1 VSISIATPRGF
12 IAMSASEAKH
22 VTLAARSDRSDA
34 PEAVREAMGLILRQL
49 VTAGGAPA
57 HLAHMT
63 WTAADPAAFHPSRRA
78 IDLACREYAGGF
90 QPPVTLRRGGQGL
103 AIEAQ
108 ALIPPPR
115 EGAVWRHFSAA
126 EMAREYNPR
135 LQVPDPAKV
144 FADWR
149 RDGEAFRS
157 TQAALDLTYGSAP
170 SSLLDLYR
178 PTDIA
183 KPPVFVFIHGGFWQV
198 FDKSANAHF
207 TDGLLK
213 AGYAVANLDHELCA
227 PATIAGVVAQV
238 RSALHFLVR
247 EADNLGIDGSALHV
261 TGHSA
266 GGHLAAMA
274 AVDSEAPPIRSVVP
288 LSGLFDLEPIAHL
301 PMGRILGLT
310 DASTIARL
318 SPQKLKPRAGMRIGV
333 AVGGAESAEFRRQSR
348 ELAQAWGGAFHLAED
363 RNHFDIL
370 DDFRGGALLD
380 FTLKIARGA

>member
-1 VSISIATPRGF
+1 
-12 IAMSASEAKH
+12 MSASDAKQ
-22 VTLAARSDRSDA
+22 VTLSARSDNTDA
-34 PEAVREAMGLILRQL
+34 PEAVREAMGGILRQL
-49 VTAGGAPA
+49 AAQGGAPA
-57 HLAHMT
+57 HVTGMT
-63 WTAADPAAFHPSRRA
+63 WTAADPAAFHPSRRV

-90 QPPVTLRRGGQGL
+90 QPPVTLRSGGKGL
-103 AIEAQ
+103 AIEAY

-115 EGAVWRHFSAA
+115 EGAIWRDFSAT

-135 LQVPDPAKV
+135 FQVPDPAKV
-144 FADWR
+144 FAAWR

-157 TQAALDLTYGSAP
+157 NHAALDLSYGPAP

-178 PTDIA
+178 PMNVV

-207 TDGLLK
+207 TEGLLK
-213 AGYAVANLDHELCA
+213 AGFAVANLDHELCA
-227 PATIAGVVAQV
+227 PATIAGIVAQI

-247 EADNLGIDGSALHV
+247 EADNLGIDGGALHV

-266 GGHLAAMA
+266 GGHLAAMVA
-274 AVDSEAPPIRSVVP
+274 ADSEAPPLRAVIP

-310 DASTIARL
+310 DAATIARL
-318 SPQKLKPRAGMRIGV
+318 SPQKLKPRTGTRIGV
-333 AVGGAESAEFRRQSR
+333 AVGGSESAEFQRQSR
-348 ELAQAWGGAFHLAED
+348 ELAQAWGAAFHLAED

-370 DDFRGGALLD
+370 DDFREGALLD
-380 FTLKIARGA
+380 FVLTIARGA

>member
-1 VSISIATPRGF
+1 
-12 IAMSASEAKH
+12 MSGSEAKR
-22 VTLAARSDRSDA
+22 VTFTARSDKSDA
-34 PEAVREAMGLILRQL
+34 PEAVRDAMGGILRQL
-49 VTAGGAPA
+49 AAAGGAPA
-57 HLAHMT
+57 HLTGLT

-78 IDLACREYAGGF
+78 IDLACREYVGGF
-90 QPPVTLRRGGQGL
+90 QPPVTLHSGAPGL
-103 AIEAQ
+103 SVEAH

-115 EGAVWRHFSAA
+115 EGAIWRNFSAS

-135 LQVPDPAKV
+135 FQVPDPAKV

-149 RDGEAFRS
+149 RDGEAFRR
-157 TQAALDLTYGSAP
+157 THAALDISYGPAP

-178 PTDIA
+178 PVNVVT
-183 KPPVFVFIHGGFWQV
+183 PPVFVFIHGGFWQV

-213 AGYAVANLDHELCA
+213 AGFAVANLDHELCA
-227 PATIAGVVAQV
+227 PATIAGIVAQI

-247 EADNLGIDGSALHV
+247 EQDNLGIDGGALHV
-261 TGHSA
+261 CGHSA

-274 AVDSEAPPIRSVVP
+274 AADPEAPPLRSVVP

-310 DASTIARL
+310 DAATIGRL
-318 SPQKLKPRAGMRIGV
+318 SPLNLKPRAGTRIGV
-333 AVGGAESAEFRRQSR
+333 AVGGAESAEFQRHSR
-348 ELAQAWGGAFHLAED
+348 ELAQVWGGAFHLAED

-370 DDFRGGALLD
+370 DDFRDGRLLD
-380 FTLKIARGA
+380 FALKVARDA

>member
-1 VSISIATPRGF
+1 
-12 IAMSASEAKH
+12 MSASEAKH
-22 VTLAARSDRSDA
+22 VTFTARSNKSDA
-34 PEAVREAMGLILRQL
+34 PDAVREAMGAILRQL
-49 VTAGGAPA
+49 GAAGGAPA
-57 HLAHMT
+57 HLARMT
-63 WTAADPAAFHPSRRA
+63 WTTANPAAFHPSRRA

-90 QPPVTLRRGGQGL
+90 QPPITLRSGGPGL
-103 AIEAQ
+103 AVEAH

-115 EGAVWRHFSAA
+115 EGAIWRNFAA
-126 EMAREYNPR
+126 TEMAREYNPR
-135 LQVPDPAKV
+135 FQVPDPAKV

-157 TQAALDLTYGSAP
+157 TQAALDLSYGPAP

-178 PTDIA
+178 PSNVA

-207 TDGLLK
+207 TEGLLK

-227 PATIAGVVAQV
+227 PATISGVVTQI
-238 RSALHFLVR
+238 RSALQFLVR
-247 EADNLGIDGSALHV
+247 EADNLGIDGNALHV

-274 AVDSEAPPIRSVVP
+274 AVDAEAPPLRSVVP
-288 LSGLFDLEPIAHL
+288 LSGLFDLEPIAKL
-301 PMGRILGLT
+301 PMGRILGLS
-310 DASTIARL
+310 DPATIARL
-318 SPQKLKPRAGMRIGV
+318 SPQTLKPRAGTRIGV
-333 AVGGAESAEFRRQSR
+333 AVGGAESAEFQRQSR
-348 ELAQAWGGAFHLAED
+348 ELAHAWGAAFHLAEG

-370 DDFRGGALLD
+370 DDFRDGTLLD